1 MNNLIQAITDY
12 TTALEQKLSALE
24 ARVAEL
30 EEANE
35 AMRREGDE
43 AKALIASLQAEV
55 AALAATG
62 VAIPTS
68 DPEVEI
74 ELIVEEDNPID
85 GESEEQFPSAE
96 ESQEEL
102 EELDIVQTPVAEEPI
117 AEPIP
122 VVEEPTAETEPEPVV
137 ELPIVEPVVEP
148 APAPAPEPAPEAKV
162 EPVVEVKVEK
172 PAPRPV
178 PQQTS
183 LFGTAVEDIRQA
195 ISLGDRFLFQREL
208 FAGNGELMQK
218 TLDEINTLSSLSE
231 AMDYVRDM
239 HRDLA
244 ADLQKEENAG
254 DEGLLSIYLQAN
266 RLLILSLI
274 NKGSLFEAKSLLQ
287 DMKAQD
293 FDTEFAEEKL
303 ALLEEM
309 MNRQKGE
316 Q

>member
-1 MNNLIQAITDY
+1 MNTLIQAITDY

-24 ARVAEL
+24 ARVAQL

-43 AKALIASLQAEV
+43 AKALIAALQAEV

-62 VAIPTS
+62 VALPTT

-102 EELDIVQTPVAEEPI
+102 EELDIVQTPIAEEPI

-122 VVEEPTAETEPEPVV
+122 VVEEPTVEPEPEPVV

-148 APAPAPEPAPEAKV
+148 ASAPAPEPAPA
-162 EPVVEVKVEK
+162 PAPQ

-218 TLDEINTLSSLSE
+218 TLDEINTLSSLGE
-231 AMDYVRDM
+231 AMGYVRDNFDWDM
-239 HRDLA
+239 DSTA
-244 ADLQKEENAG
+244 VQ
-254 DEGLLSIYLQAN
+254 
-266 RLLILSLI
+266 
-274 NKGSLFEAKSLLQ
+274 LFENVLKRRFS
-287 DMKAQD
+287 
-293 FDTEFAEEKL
+293 
-303 ALLEEM
+303 
-309 MNRQKGE
+309 
-316 Q
+316 

>member
-1 MNNLIQAITDY
+1 MNTLIQAITDY

-122 VVEEPTAETEPEPVV
+122 VVEEPTAEPEPEPVV

-148 APAPAPEPAPEAKV
+148 APAPAPEPAPA
-162 EPVVEVKVEK
+162 PAPQ

-218 TLDEINTLSSLSE
+218 TLDEINTLSSLGE
-231 AMDYVRDM
+231 AMDYVRDNFDWDM
-239 HRDLA
+239 DSTA
-244 ADLQKEENAG
+244 VQ
-254 DEGLLSIYLQAN
+254 
-266 RLLILSLI
+266 
-274 NKGSLFEAKSLLQ
+274 LFENVLKRR
-287 DMKAQD
+287 
-293 FDTEFAEEKL
+293 F
-303 ALLEEM
+303 
-309 MNRQKGE
+309 G
-316 Q
+316 